1 MLKDPVET
9 TGHEKPEAENECR
22 GFTIFH
28 KVANNDHKVAVKN
41 QKAKDMLPRITEPQ
55 LNMTYE
61 RKCKCKM
68 YCSQKICPKW

>member
-61 RKCKCKM
+61 LKFKSKM
-68 YCSQKICPKW
+68 YCSQIISPKW

>member
-1 MLKDPVET
+1 MQLSKETRQVELVNNLVLDTRPPIAMGSCFQEKSIYLMLKDPVET

-41 QKAKDMLPRITEPQ
+41 
-55 LNMTYE
+55 
-61 RKCKCKM
+61 
-68 YCSQKICPKW
+68 